1 MRGKILLLIAV
12 FALVGAMLNVAVAW
26 TLGARGGVRELASY
40 QVTVRPQGSFLPV
53 SWLCRRA
60 RTFGLDHI
68 VFVGGGAFG
77 IGQGQTPAA
86 DEHLLGWPR
95 WAPLPPAGGPAAR
108 KSVAFVAAGWPA
120 RSLVARCVNEN
131 ATWADASQ
139 GTTGAIG
146 FSQVRPSTCAG

>member
-1 MRGKILLLIAV
+1 M
-12 FALVGAMLNVAVAW
+12 AW

-40 QVTVRPQGSFLPV
+40 QVTVRPEGSYLPV

-60 RTFGLDHI
+60 RAFGLDHV

-77 IGQGQTPAA
+77 FGQGQKPVT
-86 DEHLLGWPR
+86 DEHPLGWPH
-95 WAPLPPAGGPAAR
+95 WAPLPPGGGPAAR

-131 ATWADASQ
+131 ATWADASLFP
-139 GTTGAIG
+139 ISD
-146 FSQVRPSTCAG
+146 FR